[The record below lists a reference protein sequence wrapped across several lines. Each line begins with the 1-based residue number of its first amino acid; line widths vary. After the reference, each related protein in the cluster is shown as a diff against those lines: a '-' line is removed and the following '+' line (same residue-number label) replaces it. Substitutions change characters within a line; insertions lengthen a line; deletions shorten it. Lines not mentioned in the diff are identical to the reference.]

1 MFTITSHGLDEA
13 IDRLKNVDEGKLR
26 RAIRSAVLRTLRGAR
41 KDAGTKIKQR
51 YTIAAGRVTRTI
63 KLRAMGLGGE
73 MTSSGPRNPLPFF
86 VVRPRSR
93 PKRMPAGGVF
103 VMNVR
108 GQGGYLRHAFLQKN
122 GQVYERVGRPRF
134 PIRKL
139 SGPSAPGMLGNP
151 HVAPFIVARMEE
163 RLGVNLEHEIG
174 AVLGGWM

>member
-1 MFTITSHGLDEA
+1 MFTITNHGLDEA

-41 KDAGTKIKQR
+41 RDAGTKIKQR

-73 MTSSGPRNPLPFF
+73 MSSSGSRNKLSNF
-86 VVRPRSR
+86 VLRPRSR

-108 GQGGYLRHAFLQKN
+108 GQGGNIRHAFLQRN
-122 GQVYERVGRPRF
+122 GEPYERTTRKRF
-134 PIRKL
+134 PIRRL
-139 SGPSAPGMLGNP
+139 SGPSAPGMLSNP